1 MLVVVA
7 EPEPL
12 VETLQIMQVVLVAL
26 ELHHLLL
33 VLP

>member
-12 VETLQIMQVVLVAL
+12 VETLQIMQVVQVVLEQHPQLLAL
-26 ELHHLLL
+26 L
-33 VLP
+33 